1 MLHLTWAGLLKSA
14 KVVWDTGSVFDFMGE
29 KGEDKGVGEEG
40 SILSLQKQYKL
51 HKPVLRVCRIS
62 SLREFKITLQLWQWH
77 HLNNQVYVVGME
89 MVKQKSIN
97 SREQKWHKVCGFAGW
112 FIPLVVEYR
121 VFIMFCKWN
130 PASLLLRRQNVEIG
144 ATISKTVLDL
154 KN

>member
-89 MVKQKSIN
+89 MAKEKSIN

-112 FIPLVVEYR
+112 IHSTGGWVSCFHY
-121 VFIMFCKWN
+121 
-130 PASLLLRRQNVEIG
+130 
-144 ATISKTVLDL
+144 VL
-154 KN
+154 